1 MFQVIAPAM
10 FQFIELA
17 LAKEGSYLGIYLLF
31 GLDALLLQCRDSD
44 IERQHVWFSLLL
56 RIATDDQM
64 GGLRN
69 LDGKQRSTDNQRGQG
84 KKGTPQKKTSII

>member
-1 MFQVIAPAM
+1 LFWGYWYSGDHQIASLHVAALDA
-10 FQFIELA
+10 QALQ

-31 GLDALLLQCRDSD
+31 GLDALLLQCRDGD

-64 GGLRN
+64 GA
-69 LDGKQRSTDNQRGQG
+69 
-84 KKGTPQKKTSII
+84 